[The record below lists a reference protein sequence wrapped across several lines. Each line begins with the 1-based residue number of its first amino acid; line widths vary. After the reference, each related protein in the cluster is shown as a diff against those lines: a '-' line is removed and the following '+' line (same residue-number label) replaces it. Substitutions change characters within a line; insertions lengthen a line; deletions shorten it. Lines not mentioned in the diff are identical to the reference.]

1 MVPVSNFIGPW
12 IIVPVSA
19 IKLSRLIQTIFQYQ
33 NDYYFKYVLLHRNRI
48 ILKETLYT
56 LYIILSTTQ
65 ILLIFQFLY
74 IHKSSNL
81 TESRVSSSD
90 ST

>member
-33 NDYYFKYVLLHRNRI
+33 NDYYFKYVLLHWNRI

>member
-33 NDYYFKYVLLHRNRI
+33 NDYYFKYVLLHWNRI
-48 ILKETLYT
+48 ILKETLYP

>member
-1 MVPVSNFIGPW
+1 MVPVCNFIGPW
-12 IIVPVSA
+12 MILPVSA

-33 NDYYFKYVLLHRNRI
+33 NDYYFKYVLLHWNRI
-48 ILKETLYT
+48 ILEETLYP
-56 LYIILSTTQ
+56 LYVILSTKRL
-65 ILLIFQFLY
+65 LLIFQFLY

-81 TESRVSSSD
+81 TESRISSSD

>member
-33 NDYYFKYVLLHRNRI
+33 NDYYFKYVLLHWNRI
-48 ILKETLYT
+48 ILKETLYP
-56 LYIILSTTQ
+56 LYIILSTKQ